1 MARKYYK
8 VKIIHLD
15 HADVA
20 AAPGSAAAEDE
31 AHGAAAQH
39 PRQPGEVGVDIRLD
53 VGKGLLLI
61 NVNQNEDHNDET
73 NLDVLLAQS

>member
-1 MARKYYK
+1 MAENISYN

-15 HADVA
+15 HADMA
-20 AAPGSAAAEDE
+20 AAPGAAAAEDE

-39 PRQPGEVGVDIRLD
+39 PRQPGEVGVDIRL
-53 VGKGLLLI
+53 GETRCRSTK
-61 NVNQNEDHNDET
+61 QTEDLNDET